1 MEVPRPLKVILVRK
15 CSSEWTNSKIEEI
28 DKILSVRF
36 QVKFTEN
43 FKISKMTDRLSAM
56 ESVDLLVPFAI
67 HNSQVSPAGLDTVLE
82 LLRPE

>member
-36 QVKFTEN
+36 QVKFTEIFEN
-43 FKISKMTDRLSAM
+43 LQDDRPPLSDG
-56 ESVDLLVPFAI
+56 ECRPFGTI
-67 HNSQVSPAGLDTVLE
+67 RHTQFSSQSS
-82 LLRPE
+82 RPGHSSRTSAP